1 MLNDTKVLIIEA
13 EPENAKQLSAILNFI
28 NYPTVVAQEC
38 GLWKQAIEGDA
49 RILAVLVGSC
59 RTDTRLADLLTD
71 IHEYDHNIPVYLL
84 TRKGLEPTVAID
96 SGSCVLGRIDL
107 PPIYSQL
114 TNAMHQA
121 EVFAESRRR
130 TETRARPVDLF
141 RSLVGS
147 SRAIQQVRKM
157 VEQVADSEAN
167 VLILGESGT
176 GKEVVA
182 RNLHY
187 HSSRRDKPFVP
198 VNCGAIPADLLESE
212 LFGHEKGAFTGAI
225 SAREGRFEMAEG
237 GTLFLDEIGDMSL
250 NMQVKILRVL
260 QEKTFERVGSNTS
273 LTTNVRVIAATH
285 RDLESAIR
293 EGGFREDLYY
303 RLNVFPIEMPP
314 LRDRLEDIPLL
325 VNELVRRIEHER
337 RGSVRLSPGAVY
349 ALCQYGWPGNVRE
362 LANLIERLAIL
373 HPYGVVEAGD
383 LPEKFRIEE
392 RVDVEQLADALVG
405 SPMTSDDLDPRLPRD
420 GLNLKE
426 HLSTLEVNYIKQALH
441 DTGGVVAHAAK
452 RLGMRRTTLV
462 EKLRKYGL
470 QRSASM

>member
-1 MLNDTKVLIIEA
+1 MLNDPKVLIIEA
-13 EPENAKQLSAILNFI
+13 DPETAKELSVILNFI
-28 NYPTVVAQEC
+28 SYSTIVVEDC
-38 GLWKQAIEGDA
+38 LHWKQSVASDA

-59 RTDTRLADLLTD
+59 KSDTRLADLLAG
-71 IHEYDHNIPVYLL
+71 IHEYNQNIPVYLL
-84 TRKGLEPTVAID
+84 SRKGLEPTVAID
-96 SGSCVLGRIDL
+96 SGSCILGRLDV
-107 PPIYSQL
+107 PPNYSQL
-114 TNAMHQA
+114 TSAMHQA
-121 EVFAESRRR
+121 EVYAESRSGS
-130 TETRARPVDLF
+130 AAPVRPVDLF

-147 SRAIQQVRKM
+147 SRAIQHVRKM

-187 HSSRRDKPFVP
+187 HSSRRGKPFVP

-250 NMQVKILRVL
+250 AMQVKILRVL
-260 QEKTFERVGSNTS
+260 QEKTFERVGSNAS
-273 LTTNVRVIAATH
+273 LTTDVRIIAATH

-293 EGGFREDLYY
+293 DGGFREDLYY
-303 RLNVFPIEMPP
+303 RLNVFPIDMPP

-325 VNELVRRIEHER
+325 VNELVRRIEHEK
-337 RGSVRLSPGAVY
+337 RGSVRLSPGAIY
-349 ALCQYGWPGNVRE
+349 ALCRYGWPGNVRE

-383 LPEKFRIEE
+383 LPDKFR
-392 RVDVEQLADALVG
+392 VDDRIDIEQLADVLVG
-405 SPMTSDDLDPRLPRD
+405 APVTSEDLDPRLPRD

-426 HLSTLEVNYIKQALH
+426 HLSALEINYIKQALH

-470 QRSASM
+470 QRSASA